1 MDKVST
7 PAGTYKIY
15 QGNEAPP
22 RRDATYQHDKW
33 YFEPET
39 YVGYTIFS
47 DAYDTLEDAKRAAA
61 ETGAREER
69 LQNEIGGGG

>member
-1 MDKVST
+1 MEKIST
-7 PAGTYKIY
+7 KAGVYTVYR
-15 QGNEAPP
+15 GDEAPP
-22 RRDATYQHDKW
+22 KRDAYSPDKW
-33 YFEPET
+33 YFEPEA

-47 DAYDTLEDAKRAAA
+47 DAYDTLEDAKRAAV